1 MEGIKVDLGDN
12 ISLWI
17 TGKYIKGEPE
27 NNIPDNFEI
36 DSIESLTKDIYYL
49 LEYFNNSD
57 IINELSELAL
67 EEYEKQM

>member
-1 MEGIKVDLGDN
+1 MEGIKVDIDEE

-17 TGKYIKGEPE
+17 TGNFVKGEPE
-27 NNIPDNFEI
+27 NNIPDSFEI

-67 EEYEKQM
+67 EEYNNQL